1 MKISQRIGK
10 PEMWGCFVKK
20 LEAFSVLAADT
31 DARIEVGVGGGRRMH
46 LFLLHVSIFKHSKP
60 HAPFSQ

>member
-1 MKISQRIGK
+1 MKISQRISK

-31 DARIEVGVGGGRRMH
+31 DARIEVGGRQKNALIPSARQY
-46 LFLLHVSIFKHSKP
+46 L
-60 HAPFSQ
+60 